1 MDSGNL
7 PPEGQ
12 AQAVLAQ
19 MQALADLGKFISPTL
34 DVQQALQSG
43 RD

>member
-1 MDSGNL
+1 V
-7 PPEGQ
+7 Q
-12 AQAVLAQ
+12 VQ
-19 MQALADLGKFISPTL
+19 MQALTQLGQSISPPL